1 MKKCNYHITILLS
14 FLLMTIISSCNNE
27 TNDSHTGH
35 SQQEQDVY
43 TCPMHPEI
51 IRSAPGTCPIC
62 GMNLVKKERQSKSVE
77 DVALESVLKPSNSFV
92 ISSVPVTT
100 LEQREQDVE
109 LNVVGAVAYDTRQSG
124 AISARVSGRIER
136 LYIRYKYQP
145 VKKGQ
150 RIMDIY
156 SPGLVTAQQNLLFL
170 LRNDADNTSLI
181 NAAKER
187 LALLGMSANQIAQ
200 VIGSQS
206 PKYSVP
212 VFSNYSGF
220 VTDLDKMNNTVP
232 PENMQVVTP
241 SSQQLTIKEGMYVQ
255 SGQPVFSVY
264 NSDRAWILLDIFPEQ
279 QNLIQ
284 QGNDV
289 RIVPETA
296 PQKIFRGKL
305 DYIEPIFRT
314 GNKTL
319 TARIYFNNSSLHLP
333 VGSRVTATI
342 FASSK
347 TANWLPKEAVLS
359 LGRDKVVFKKEQ
371 GGFRTSKINTGMELN
386 QYVQVT
392 GGIEKTDSIAKNAQ
406 FLIDNEAFIKVNEP

>member
-1 MKKCNYHITILLS
+1 
-14 FLLMTIISSCNNE
+14 
-27 TNDSHTGH
+27 
-35 SQQEQDVY
+35 
-43 TCPMHPEI
+43 
-51 IRSAPGTCPIC
+51 
-62 GMNLVKKERQSKSVE
+62 
-77 DVALESVLKPSNSFV
+77 
-92 ISSVPVTT
+92 
-100 LEQREQDVE
+100 
-109 LNVVGAVAYDTRQSG
+109 VVGSVAYDTRQSG

-170 LRNDADNTSLI
+170 LRNDADNASLI

-200 VIGSQS
+200 VISSQR

-296 PQKIFRGKL
+296 PQKNFRGKI

-347 TANWLPKEAVLS
+347 TANWLPQEAVLS

-371 GGFRTSKINTGMELN
+371 GGFRTSKINTGMVLN